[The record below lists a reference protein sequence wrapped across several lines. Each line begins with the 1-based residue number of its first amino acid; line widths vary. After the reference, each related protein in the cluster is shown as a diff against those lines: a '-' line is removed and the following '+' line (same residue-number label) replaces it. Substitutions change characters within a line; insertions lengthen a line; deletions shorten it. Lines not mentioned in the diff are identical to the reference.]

1 MPLLALLLSNSCSTA
16 IPQQTVSTEVIK
28 PTVKQ
33 AIVSQPTTTVNE
45 AITPEPKLNAS
56 PARLGRKAFIRLMK
70 PVITAENK
78 RILHN
83 RRHIQTLQ
91 NTATLD
97 TNQRAWLHQISTT
110 YKLPFKSQPDTGF
123 WQALLNRVDIVP
135 PTMTLAQAANESA
148 WGNSRFAR
156 EANNYFGQWCFRK
169 GCGLVPLR
177 RNAGAHHEVRSF
189 DSPAE
194 SVRAYLKNMNTSR
207 AYKQFRKLR
216 KFMRKQGKPLDAD
229 MLAIG
234 LRQYSERGGAY
245 VKSIR
250 SMIRS
255 MRGTFND

>member
-1 MPLLALLLSNSCSTA
+1 MPLLALLLLSSSCSTT
-16 IPQQTVSTEVIK
+16 IPQQAATTEAIK
-28 PTVKQ
+28 PAVEQPRASQ
-33 AIVSQPTTTVNE
+33 AVEENIPKPPMNE
-45 AITPEPKLNAS
+45 APV
-56 PARLGRKAFIRLMK
+56 RLGRKAFIRLMK

-97 TNQRAWLHQISTT
+97 ANQRAWLHQISAA